1 MDIINEFKKGKWLEK
16 AKQYLVS
23 PEKAK
28 ELLKRM
34 TSYINKEGLSSV
46 RSDLELMCSYVKD
59 VISGKYKDYDT
70 AKIGIVIAALL
81 YVVSPIDLIPDVI
94 PVVGLTDDVSV
105 VLWALS
111 QLKEELDAYK
121 KNFLLK

>member
-70 AKIGIVIAALL
+70 VKIGIVIAALL

-94 PVVGLTDDVSV
+94 PVVGFTYDVSV
-105 VLWALS
+105 VFWA
-111 QLKEELDAYK
+111 
-121 KNFLLK
+121 